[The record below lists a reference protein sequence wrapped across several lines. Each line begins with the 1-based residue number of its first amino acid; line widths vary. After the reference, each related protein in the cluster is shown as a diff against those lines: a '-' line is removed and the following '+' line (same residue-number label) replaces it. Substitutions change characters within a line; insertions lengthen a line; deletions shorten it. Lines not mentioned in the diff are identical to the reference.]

1 MLERRLVT
9 AAFLFLHIVSVSR
22 SLAALRFVF
31 FKSTKIVELFF
42 NYSFYFSFNFE
53 YFFMNVASSNSG
65 SADLLDTGLAALT
78 MIAGHYRIAA
88 CPKQV
93 SRELALTG
101 CAGGDDVQRAA
112 KMIGLKSRCVK
123 VLDQKRLSDLPVPA
137 IASLQDGSFM
147 LFVGE
152 TSQGQYKLVDPVSF
166 ASQNLTME
174 ELLALTNGAFLLVQ
188 KRLIGPGASPEN
200 FGFRWF
206 LPSLFRY
213 KRAFGHVL
221 VASLFIQLFALVTPL
236 FFQVVVDKV
245 LAHRS
250 YSTLIVLVVGLA
262 AIGLF
267 DVILQYLRTYALS
280 HTTNRI
286 DVELG
291 QRLFR
296 HMMNLPLSYFE
307 TRAAGQTVA
316 RVRELE
322 TIRDFL
328 TGQGL
333 FSGLDLIFTFVFIFV
348 LFCYSSTLAWI
359 VVASIPFY
367 IAIGVLIR
375 PFLKESI
382 DEKFDRGAY
391 SQQLLVETVVGI
403 QTLKASS
410 VEPVVAAQWEERLAA
425 YVRASFVATML
436 SAKGQN
442 AIQYVSKITSAALL
456 LFGAQAVINGELSVG
471 ALVAFNMI
479 AGQVSQPILRL
490 SQLWQ
495 DFQQVQ
501 VSISRLA
508 DILNAPQEPR
518 PSVPVNLPAPKGSMT
533 FKSVD
538 FRYSP
543 DAQNALKDI
552 SLSINPGEVI
562 GIVGPSG
569 SGKSTLTKL
578 VQRFYIPN
586 NGQIFIDGQ
595 DVAQVDPAW
604 LRSHIGVVLQENMLF
619 NRTIHDNI
627 ALATP
632 GMTREAVICMAKL
645 SGADEFIAK
654 LPRGY
659 DTLIEERGAN
669 LSGGQRQRLAIA
681 RALATNPPI
690 LILDEATSA
699 LDYESERII
708 LANMREIVRGRT
720 VIIIAHRLA
729 TVRNCNRIVGMKD
742 GCVVETGTHD
752 QLLSQVDG
760 LYAHLWR
767 LQSGSD
773 AS

>member
-1 MLERRLVT
+1 MNIALT
-9 AAFLFLHIVSVSR
+9 GSVEGG
-22 SLAALRFVF
+22 RFQV
-31 FKSTKIVELFF
+31 
-42 NYSFYFSFNFE
+42 
-53 YFFMNVASSNSG
+53 G
-65 SADLLDTGLAALT
+65 LDTGLCALVA
-78 MIAGHYRIAA
+78 IAGHYRIAA
-88 CPKQV
+88 SPEQIG
-93 SRELALTG
+93 REMAL
-101 CAGGDDVQRAA
+101 GDRASVNDLRRGA
-112 KMIGLKSRCVK
+112 KSIGLRSRFVN
-123 VLDQKRLSDLPVPA
+123 VHDEKRLMDLPVPA
-137 IASLQDGSFM
+137 IACLADGSFM
-147 LFVGE
+147 VFVGKIAD
-152 TSQGQYKLVDPVSF
+152 GGYRLVDPVSF
-166 ASQNLTME
+166 ETRSLSLD
-174 ELLALTNGAFLLVQ
+174 ELFNLTNGRFILVQ
-188 KRLIGPGASPEN
+188 RRFMGAGASQGS
-200 FGFRWF
+200 FGFQWF

-213 KRAFGHVL
+213 RKAFGHVL

-250 YSTLIVLVVGLA
+250 YSTLIVLVAGLA

-267 DVILQYLRTYALS
+267 DVVLQYLRTYALA

-316 RVRELE
+316 RIRELE
-322 TIRDFL
+322 TIRNFL

-333 FSGLDLIFTFVFIFV
+333 FSGLDLVFTFVFIFV

-367 IAIGVLIR
+367 IVIGVVIR
-375 PFLKESI
+375 PFLKERI

-425 YVRASFVATML
+425 YVRSSFAATML

-442 AIQYVSKITSAALL
+442 FIQYVSKVTNAALL

-501 VSISRLA
+501 ISVSRLA
-508 DILNAPQEPR
+508 DILNAPAEPR
-518 PSVPVNLPAPKGSMT
+518 PTVAVTLPAPQGSLN

-543 DAQNALKDI
+543 DGPDVLKSIDI
-552 SLSINPGEVI
+552 TIERGEVI

-578 VQRFYIPN
+578 IQRFYLPR
-586 NGQIFIDGQ
+586 NGQIFVDGQ
-595 DVAQVDPAW
+595 DAAQVDPAW

-619 NRTIHDNI
+619 NRSIHDNI

-632 GMTREAVICMAKL
+632 GMTREAVIHMAKL
-645 SGADEFIAK
+645 SGADEFIRK

-659 DTLIEERGAN
+659 DTQIEERGAN

-708 LANMREIVRGRT
+708 LNNMREIVRGRT
-720 VIIIAHRLA
+720 VVIIAHRLA
-729 TVRNCNRIVGMKD
+729 TVRNCNRIIGMQD
-742 GCVVETGTHD
+742 GQIVESGSHD
-752 QLLSQVDG
+752 ELLAQPQG
-760 LYAHLWR
+760 LYAHLWQ
-767 LQSGSD
+767 LQNGGNS
-773 AS
+773 

>member
-1 MLERRLVT
+1 MTDIET
-9 AAFLFLHIVSVSR
+9 ASGP
-22 SLAALRFVF
+22 
-31 FKSTKIVELFF
+31 
-42 NYSFYFSFNFE
+42 
-53 YFFMNVASSNSG
+53 G
-65 SADLLDTGLAALT
+65 SAEAETTDNLTSAPEAEIADSGLAA
-78 MIAGHYRIAA
+78 ISAVAGYFRIASR
-88 CPKQV
+88 PETL
-93 SRELALTG
+93 SRELGLT
-101 CAGGDDVQRAA
+101 APAARDDLLRAA
-112 KMIGLKSRCVK
+112 KIIGLKARIVRAT
-123 VLDQKRLSDLPVPA
+123 QIKRLATLPAPA
-137 IASLQDGSFM
+137 LASLKDG
-147 LFVGE
+147 
-152 TSQGQYKLVDPVSF
+152 TF
-166 ASQNLTME
+166 AVFAGVAAEGRYRLINPIDFSARNVEAE
-174 ELLALTNGAFLLVQ
+174 ELLALTSGEFILVQ
-188 KRLIGPGASPEN
+188 RRFAGPGASQQN

-206 LPSLFRY
+206 LPAIWRY
-213 KRAFGHVL
+213 RRAFGHVL
-221 VASLFIQLFALVTPL
+221 IASLVIQIFALVTPL

-262 AIGLF
+262 AVGLF
-267 DVILQYLRTYALS
+267 DVVLQYLRTYALS

-291 QRLFR
+291 RRLFR
-296 HMMNLPLSYFE
+296 HLLNLPLSYFE
-307 TRAAGQTVA
+307 TRATGQTVA
-316 RVRELE
+316 RIRELE
-322 TIRDFL
+322 TIRNFL

-333 FSGLDLIFTFVFIFV
+333 FSGLDLIFTIIFIFV
-348 LFCYSSTLAWI
+348 LFSYSSKLAWI

-367 IAIGVLIR
+367 VAIGFLIR
-375 PFLKESI
+375 PFLKERI
-382 DEKFDRGAY
+382 DEKFERGAF

-403 QTLKASS
+403 QTLKASA
-410 VEPVVAAQWEERLAA
+410 VEPVVSSQWEERLAA
-425 YVRASFVATML
+425 YVHSSFLATML
-436 SAKGQN
+436 ASKGQN
-442 AIQYVSKITSAALL
+442 IIQYVNKITSAALL
-456 LFGAQAVINGELSVG
+456 LFGAQAVIDGELSVG

-501 VSISRLA
+501 VSIARLS

-518 PSVPVNLPAPKGSMT
+518 PSVVVSLPPPKGAIG
-533 FKSVD
+533 FKSVN

-543 DAQNALKDI
+543 DGQDVLKDI
-552 SLSINPGEVI
+552 TFAIRPGEVI

-586 NGQIFIDGQ
+586 NGQVFVDGQ
-595 DVAQVDPAW
+595 DIAQVDPAW
-604 LRSHIGVVLQENMLF
+604 LRSNIGVVLQENMLF

-627 ALATP
+627 
-632 GMTREAVICMAKL
+632 CMVNPAMSRAAAIQMARL

-708 LANMREIVRGRT
+708 LGNMREIVRGRT

-729 TVRNCNRIVGMKD
+729 TVRHCNRIIGMKD
-742 GCVVETGTHD
+742 GRIVEEGTHET
-752 QLLSQVDG
+752 LLARPNG
-760 LYAHLWR
+760 LYAHLWQ
-767 LQSGSD
+767 LQTGPVHS
-773 AS
+773 

>member
-1 MLERRLVT
+1 MDSVPIDRT
-9 AAFLFLHIVSVSR
+9 NNDQAFDDVIAR
-22 SLAALRFVF
+22 S
-31 FKSTKIVELFF
+31 S
-42 NYSFYFSFNFE
+42 
-53 YFFMNVASSNSG
+53 
-65 SADLLDTGLAALT
+65 DTGLLALAA
-78 MIAGHYRIAA
+78 IAGHYRISADPEQLA
-88 CPKQV
+88 
-93 SRELALTG
+93 REMALKG
-101 CAGGDDVQRAA
+101 PANANDICRAA
-112 KMIGLKSRCVK
+112 KAAGLKSRLIKTRGV
-123 VLDQKRLSDLPVPA
+123 KRLVALPVPA
-137 IASLQDGSFM
+137 IACLDGGSFS
-147 LFVGE
+147 LFVGVPRE
-152 TSQGQYKLVDPVSF
+152 GTCRIVDPSDF
-166 ASQNLTME
+166 SSRELSAT
-174 ELLALTNGAFLLVQ
+174 ELLQLTDGAFILVQ
-188 KRLIGPGASPEN
+188 RRLAGAGASPEH

-213 KRAFGHVL
+213 KRALGHVL
-221 VASLFIQLFALVTPL
+221 LASLFLQLFALVTPL

-262 AIGLF
+262 TIGLF
-267 DVILQYLRTYALS
+267 DVVLQYLRTYALS

-367 IAIGVLIR
+367 LAIGVLIR
-375 PFLKESI
+375 PFLKERI

-403 QTLKASS
+403 QTLKASA

-425 YVRASFVATML
+425 YVRSSFAATML
-436 SAKGQN
+436 AAKGQN
-442 AIQYVSKITSAALL
+442 AIQYVNKVTNAALL
-456 LFGAQAVINGELSVG
+456 LFGAQAVINGDLTVG

-479 AGQVSQPILRL
+479 AGQVAQPILRL

-501 VSISRLA
+501 VSVSRLA

-518 PSVPVNLPAPKGSMT
+518 PSVTANLPPPKGT
-533 FKSVD
+533 LAFNSVN

-543 DAQNALKDI
+543 EGRDVLKDI
-552 SLSINPGEVI
+552 NLSIHPGEVI

-586 NGQIFIDGQ
+586 SGQVFMDGQ
-595 DVAQVDPAW
+595 DIAQADPAW

-627 ALATP
+627 ALAAP
-632 GMTREAVICMAKL
+632 AMSREAVIRMARL
-645 SGADEFIAK
+645 SGADEFIDK

-690 LILDEATSA
+690 LIFDEATSA

-729 TVRNCNRIVGMKD
+729 TVRHCNRIIGMKD
-742 GCVVETGTHD
+742 GRIAEAGTHD
-752 QLLSQVDG
+752 ELLDRPEG
-760 LYAHLWR
+760 LYAHLWQ
-767 LQSGSD
+767 LQTGSN
-773 AS
+773 AP

>member
-1 MLERRLVT
+1 MNSIAIDVGTNGNAGQSLPNKVVDTGMMALT
-9 AAFLFLHIVSVSR
+9 AIAGYFRISAQAENLGR
-22 SLAALRFVF
+22 EAAL
-31 FKSTKIVELFF
+31 
-42 NYSFYFSFNFE
+42 
-53 YFFMNVASSNSG
+53 
-65 SADLLDTGLAALT
+65 TGLAN
-78 MIAGHYRIAA
+78 R
-88 CPKQV
+88 
-93 SRELALTG
+93 
-101 CAGGDDVQRAA
+101 DDILRAA
-112 KMIGLKSRCVK
+112 NSIGLKSRK
-123 VLDQKRLSDLPVPA
+123 VDANQQRLGTMPTPA
-137 IASLQDGSFM
+137 IACLTNGTFAIFAGKVSNEGNFRI
-147 LFVGE
+147 
-152 TSQGQYKLVDPVSF
+152 VDPVDFRSREIN
-166 ASQNLTME
+166 AA
-174 ELLALTNGAFLLVQ
+174 ELLNATGGRFILVQ
-188 KRLIGPGASPEN
+188 RRFGGTGVSREN
-200 FGFRWF
+200 FGFKWF
-206 LPSLFRY
+206 LPSIWRY
-213 KRAFGHVL
+213 RKSFAHVL
-221 VASLFIQLFALVTPL
+221 LASLFVQLFALVTPL

-267 DVILQYLRTYALS
+267 DVVLQYLRTYALS

-291 QRLFR
+291 RRLFR
-296 HMMNLPLSYFE
+296 HLLNLPLSYFE
-307 TRAAGQTVA
+307 TRAAGQTIA

-322 TIRDFL
+322 TIRSFL

-333 FSGLDLIFTFVFIFV
+333 FSGLDFIFAIIFIFV
-348 LFCYSSTLAWI
+348 LFCYSAKLAWI

-367 IAIGVLIR
+367 LAIGFLVR
-375 PFLKESI
+375 PFLKERI
-382 DEKFDRGAY
+382 DEKFDRGAF
-391 SQQLLVETVVGI
+391 SQQLLVEAVVGV
-403 QTLKASS
+403 QTLKASA

-425 YVRASFVATML
+425 YVQSSFAATML
-436 SAKGQN
+436 AAKGQN
-442 AIQYVSKITSAALL
+442 AIQYVSKVTSAALL

-479 AGQVSQPILRL
+479 AGQVAQPILRL

-518 PSVPVNLPAPKGSMT
+518 PSVPVSLPRPKGAIE
-533 FKSVD
+533 FKSVT

-543 DAQNALKDI
+543 DGQDVLKNVT
-552 SLSINPGEVI
+552 LTVKPGEVI

-586 NGQIFIDGQ
+586 NGQVFIDGQ
-595 DVAQVDPAW
+595 DIAQVDPAW
-604 LRSHIGVVLQENMLF
+604 LRAGIGVVLQENMLF

-627 ALATP
+627 VLANP
-632 GMTREAVICMAKL
+632 SMSREAAIRMAKL
-645 SGADEFIAK
+645 SGADEFILK

-659 DTLIEERGAN
+659 DTVIEERGAN

-699 LDYESERII
+699 LDYESERIV
-708 LANMREIVRGRT
+708 LNNMREIVRGRT

-729 TVRNCNRIVGMKD
+729 TVRSCNRVIGMRDGVIV
-742 GCVVETGTHD
+742 EEGTHD
-752 QLLSQVDG
+752 SLLAKKEG
-760 LYAHLWR
+760 LYAHLWN
-767 LQSGSD
+767 LQTGS
-773 AS
+773 ARP